1 MQPLNT
7 KQNEN
12 RPPKS
17 THTFTFSTFLSF
29 IETSQTSFMMCQE
42 STSCLCELFWAQ
54 QFDNL
59 IIAMTMQIE
68 FCNEGRIIH
77 TNQTWQPAWVDGKM
91 CLSTEWFIDFS
102 IYNSFFH
109 SDKPTAKDTGYTIQR
124 PAIKNN
130 TWYNILVVFFKS
142 WIIELILN
150 SLDILYFKNQW
161 IDLDENLF
169 LLSTHSFKSS
179 QRRQYSFWF
188 LNAQKRISVTNVTIY
203 GYIFQ

>member
-1 MQPLNT
+1 MCSIFIAFKFWISIALEKNCFYYEVWKGYTNCRSFWNVLCIWVIMQPLNT

-42 STSCLCELFWAQ
+42 STSCLCELFWVQ

-77 TNQTWQPAWVDGKM
+77 TNQTWQQAWVDGKM
-91 CLSTEWFIDFS
+91 CLSTEWFIDFY
-102 IYNSFFH
+102 INNSFF
-109 SDKPTAKDTGYTIQR
+109 
-124 PAIKNN
+124 
-130 TWYNILVVFFKS
+130 
-142 WIIELILN
+142 
-150 SLDILYFKNQW
+150 
-161 IDLDENLF
+161 
-169 LLSTHSFKSS
+169 
-179 QRRQYSFWF
+179 SFW
-188 LNAQKRISVTNVTIY
+188 
-203 GYIFQ
+203 